1 MFDWLYRRAPSQ
13 GLALGLGLALVVGAL
28 DLLIGAAL
36 DLVVL
41 YVAPILLIAWF
52 AGRRAGWIATFLC
65 AGLHTI
71 GALRGCASP
80 IQCIIPVGDFL
91 AAVLIFGVLVELSAR
106 LRTTLVTE
114 CARARCDT
122 LTGLANRLGFY
133 ELAEREMG
141 RSRRSGEALA
151 VVYIDCDGFKAVN
164 DTYGHQGGDEV
175 LSTVGKT
182 LRETVR
188 LSDIAARVGGDE
200 FVLLLPVGEAA
211 LVQPLVERIAAGLD
225 RSMQA
230 DSWPVTFSIGVVT
243 FTVPPCSVDMLL
255 ASADAL
261 MYRIKEQGKDG
272 VAYAV
277 VTQHQD
283 GDARLVVQASE
294 GDAPVMYKAPEA
306 TPIASAQ
313 PVGPGFAPV
322 PKGGIIQDRENKVSN
337 VLRRRFP
344 PLL

>member
-1 MFDWLYRRAPSQ
+1 MFDWVYRRSPRQ

-28 DLLIGAAL
+28 DLLIGAML

-41 YVAPILLIAWF
+41 YVAPVLLIAWF
-52 AGRRAGWIATFLC
+52 AGRRSGWAATLLC
-65 AGLHTI
+65 AGLHTA
-71 GALRGCASP
+71 GELRGCPSP
-80 IQCIIPVGDFL
+80 LLCVIPVGDFL
-91 AAVLIFGVLVELSAR
+91 AAVLIFGVLVEITAR
-106 LRTTLVTE
+106 LRITLAAE

-141 RSRRSGEALA
+141 RSRRTGEALA

-164 DTYGHQGGDEV
+164 DTYGHQGGDQV
-175 LSTVGKT
+175 LCTVGNA
-182 LRETVR
+182 LREAVR

-200 FVLLLPVGEAA
+200 FVLLLPVADPA
-211 LVQPLVERIAAGLD
+211 LVQPLVGRIAAGLD
-225 RSMQA
+225 GAMQA

-294 GDAPVMYKAPEA
+294 GDTPAAYQVPADVAPARA
-306 TPIASAQ
+306 A
-313 PVGPGFAPV
+313 GHGFAPV

-337 VLRRRFP
+337 VLRRRLP